1 MPGGNDLESR
11 LRSMGERVLAL
22 SHDLPFLSRWASH
35 AAIALLIASIVLGGQ
50 IDWAWNQ
57 PVQASSLGADQPSME
72 SDGSSELGSR
82 RGQDYLTR
90 AAVPKTT
97 IPKRVRTEVIVY
109 TVQAGDTLLDIA
121 ERFGISGETIMWAN
135 GRMEE
140 NPDLLAIGQELILLP
155 VSGVYHTVQENDTL
169 VSIAARYKVEI
180 SAIIEYDG
188 NDLEEPYDLEIGQK
202 LIVPGGEKPYVPRRV
217 FAYSG
222 PVPEDATK
230 GSGAFGWPVSGR
242 ITQKFWN
249 GHRAI
254 DIGAPQ
260 GMPIYAADSGYV
272 AVAGWSDIGY
282 GRMVIIDH
290 GNNFQTLYAHM
301 QVFYVEA
308 GQSVGKGQK
317 IGVVGSTGNS
327 TGPHLH
333 FEIILK
339 GVRRNPLIYLP

>member
-1 MPGGNDLESR
+1 MPGGNDIESR
-11 LRSMGERVLAL
+11 LRSMGKRALDL

-35 AAIALLIASIVLGGQ
+35 AAILLIVALIVVGGQ
-50 IDWAWNQ
+50 ITWSWDQ
-57 PVQASSLGADQPSME
+57 PVRASSLAANQVSLEIGGNTDSQS
-72 SDGSSELGSR
+72 L

-90 AAVPKTT
+90 AAVPRTT
-97 IPKRVRTEVIVY
+97 IPKRVRTEVVVY
-109 TVQAGDTLLDIA
+109 TVQAGDTLYDIA
-121 ERFGISGETIMWAN
+121 ERFGISSETIMWAN
-135 GRMEE
+135 GRMDE
-140 NPDLLAIGQELILLP
+140 NPDLLSIGQELIMLP
-155 VSGVYHTVQENDTL
+155 VSGVYHTVKENDTL
-169 VSIAARYKVEI
+169 GSIAARYKVDVSRI
-180 SAIIEYDG
+180 AEYEG

-202 LIVPGGEKPYVPRRV
+202 LIVPGGKKPYVPRKV

-222 PVPEDATK
+222 PVPQDATK
-230 GSGAFGWPVSGR
+230 GSGSFGWPVTGR
-242 ITQKFWN
+242 ITQKFWK

-254 DIGAPQ
+254 DIGAPL
-260 GMPIYAADSGYV
+260 GTPIYAADSGYV
-272 AVAGWSDIGY
+272 AVAGWSDVGY